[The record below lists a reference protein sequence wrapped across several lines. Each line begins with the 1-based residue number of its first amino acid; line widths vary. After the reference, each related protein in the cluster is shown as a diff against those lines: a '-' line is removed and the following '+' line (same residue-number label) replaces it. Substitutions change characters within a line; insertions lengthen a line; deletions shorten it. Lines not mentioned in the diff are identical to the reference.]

1 MWQNEDTLIWAHTL
15 SVHWSALTAPW
26 KERRKK
32 NKREKEQHKKGGQE
46 RTRVGSRRSGGCLS
60 QQILKVSVIREG
72 FCLQRVFYFLFFSV
86 VLYLSVSP
94 SVLLLVVW
102 ERGENG
108 RVLSSQDFSSFWDSL
123 QVDCGLRKSK
133 ELRWT
138 NLTSCVRQVRVN
150 RNSEGQT
157 SKLYSVDL
165 NLSKTVSIWKQKHS
179 QK

>member
-1 MWQNEDTLIWAHTL
+1 MSPHIVSPLISIDGSHEK
-15 SVHWSALTAPW
+15 
-26 KERRKK
+26 KEEEKK
-32 NKREKEQHKKGGQE
+32 QKRERTQKGGQE

-102 ERGENG
+102 GREENG
-108 RVLSSQDFSSFWDSL
+108 RVLSSQDFASFWDSL
-123 QVDCGLRKSK
+123 QVDRDLRKNK

-150 RNSEGQT
+150 WNSKGQT
-157 SKLYSVDL
+157 SKLSVDL
-165 NLSKTVSIWKQKHS
+165 NLSKMVSIGKQKHS

>member
-15 SVHWSALTAPW
+15 SVHWSALTALM
-26 KERRKK
+26 KRKK
-32 NKREKEQHKKGGQE
+32 KKKKQKRERTQKGGQE

-102 ERGENG
+102 GREENG
-108 RVLSSQDFSSFWDSL
+108 RVLSSQDFASFWDSL
-123 QVDCGLRKSK
+123 QVDRDLRKNK

-150 RNSEGQT
+150 WNSKGQT

-165 NLSKTVSIWKQKHS
+165 NLSKMVSIGKQKHS